1 MFSLPFLIKLIVVK
15 IILSLGYSGF
25 LVYQPLIFSE
35 PPQLQQLAAR
45 AVEQKGI
52 KKNNNAPTLPLSVER
67 IKPQPRLKEGSI
79 FSSKLSAQSYVV
91 LDTETE
97 KNLIGEAENA
107 PRSIGSITK
116 LMTAIVFLENNPAWE
131 KQVIV
136 QKNDG
141 VLGKLYLF
149 DGDNIS
155 IRDLFYA
162 SLVGS
167 SNNAT
172 VALARGSDASV
183 EEFVKKMNKK
193 AGELGLKKTVFF
205 EPTGLDHRNQST
217 AKEVALILKYALQKD
232 LIKEAVTTKKYE
244 ITVSDTFGKQT
255 KRQVAN
261 TDILLFSDFENSP
274 INFILGA
281 KTGFIDEAGYCFTME
296 TQNKEGKRVIT
307 VVLGSDTHFDRFSEA
322 KFLAEWAYKN
332 YLWPGQDG
340 FEKLSQE

>member
-1 MFSLPFLIKLIVVK
+1 MFSLPFLIKIVVVK

-25 LVYQPLIFSE
+25 LVYQPLVFSE
-35 PPQLQQLAAR
+35 PPQLQQIQAR
-45 AVEQKGI
+45 AIEQKEI
-52 KKNNNAPTLPLSVER
+52 KKNNFASLPLSVDR
-67 IKPQPRLKEGSI
+67 IKPQPRLKEGVF

-97 KNLIGEAENA
+97 KILLSEAENA

-131 KQVIV
+131 KKVV
-136 QKNDG
+136 VEKEDG
-141 VLGKLYLF
+141 VQGKLYLF
-149 DGDNIS
+149 DGESIN

-172 VALARGSDASV
+172 MALARGNDVNV

-193 AGELGLKKTVFF
+193 AAELGLKKTVFF
-205 EPTGLDHRNQST
+205 ELTGLSFRNQST
-217 AKEVALILKYALQKD
+217 AREVALILKYALQKN

-244 ITVSDTFGKQT
+244 ITVNDASGKEV
-255 KRQVAN
+255 KRQVSN
-261 TDILLFSDFENSP
+261 TDILLFSDFQNSP
-274 INFILGA
+274 IDSILGA

-296 TQNKEGKRVIT
+296 TQNKDENRITT

-322 KFLAEWAYKN
+322 KFLAEWVYKN
-332 YLWPGQDG
+332 YLWPGQEG